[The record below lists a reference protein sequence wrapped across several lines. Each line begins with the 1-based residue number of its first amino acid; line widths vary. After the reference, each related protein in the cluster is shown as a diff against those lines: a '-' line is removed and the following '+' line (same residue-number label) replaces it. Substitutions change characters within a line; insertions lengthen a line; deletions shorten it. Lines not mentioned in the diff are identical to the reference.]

1 MSAAHARIERLVGGL
16 TRLRRAFDAGAR
28 RERILLIGAAMAV
41 AAMAGDWLW
50 LSPAFEHWQ
59 AARRRAA
66 LAHETLQT
74 LNSEVAQRVA
84 ASMALDAQVQ
94 RDVAQWREKV
104 RAGDA
109 ELRAVGTSLITASE
123 MLPVLEHMLAQS
135 GGLHLRSMQSLPR
148 VELTAS
154 PNEASAAAAAAT
166 AAASAPANAAVPANA
181 PALYRHGVEL
191 TVEGGYA
198 DLLAYL
204 EALETMPQRVL
215 WGGVQLKVAEYP
227 KAVLTLRLYTL
238 SMDRGWL
245 EI

>member
-1 MSAAHARIERLVGGL
+1 MSAVLARIEHLVGAL
-16 TRLRRAFDAGAR
+16 SRLRRAFDARAR

-41 AAMAGDWLW
+41 AVMAGDWLW
-50 LSPAFEHWQ
+50 LSPAFDHWQ
-59 AARRRAA
+59 AAHRRAA

-148 VELTAS
+148 IELTAA
-154 PNEASAAAAAAT
+154 PNEASAAP
-166 AAASAPANAAVPANA
+166 AAASAPANAAAPANA

-191 TVEGGYA
+191 TVEGSYA

-204 EALETMPQRVL
+204 EVLEAMPQRVL